1 MADQHART
9 VAEDHGD
16 GVPDEAFDA
25 LMEHAQTLMVYEKQM
40 PALLAEPER
49 ARSQRII
56 FWSWRI
62 QSAVALA
69 LIVTMHLLGS
79 AGGWYFLVVPHL
91 LATLAGW
98 PLKATVNNHLDRR
111 NASIGLHVLGVLLV
125 LVVLGV
131 VVPWLVAVLVVGWFV
146 VAVAAA
152 DGQEAG
158 K

>member
-9 VAEDHGD
+9 VAQDHGD

-25 LMEHAQTLMVYEKQM
+25 LMERAQTLMAYEKQM

-49 ARSQRII
+49 ARSERII

-69 LIVTMHLLGS
+69 LIITMHLLG
-79 AGGWYFLVVPHL
+79 APGGWYFLVVPYL
-91 LATLAGW
+91 LATFAGW
-98 PLKATVNNHLDRR
+98 TLKVTVNNHLARR
-111 NASIGLHVLGVLLV
+111 NASLALHVLGVLLV

-152 DGQEAG
+152 DGQEA
-158 K
+158 KK

>member
-9 VAEDHGD
+9 VTQDHGD

-25 LMEHAQTLMVYEKQM
+25 LMESAQTLMTYEKQM

-49 ARSQRII
+49 ARSERII

-62 QSAVALA
+62 QSSVAFT
-69 LIVTMHLLGS
+69 LIVTMYLLGS
-79 AGGWYFLVVPHL
+79 AGGWYFLVVPYL
-91 LATLAGW
+91 LATFFGW
-98 PLKATVNNHLDRR
+98 PLKAAVNNHLARR
-111 NASIGLHVLGVLLV
+111 NASFALHVLGVLLA

-131 VVPWLVAVLVVGWFV
+131 VVPWLVAVLVIGWFV